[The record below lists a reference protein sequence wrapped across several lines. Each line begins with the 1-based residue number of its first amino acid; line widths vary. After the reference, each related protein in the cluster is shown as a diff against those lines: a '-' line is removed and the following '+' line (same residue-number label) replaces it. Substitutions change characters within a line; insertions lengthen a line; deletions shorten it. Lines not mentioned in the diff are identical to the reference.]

1 MKKFLAFIIVAAMAV
16 SSAFAADSA
25 ADQKRGK
32 KSKAELKEVTWTV
45 NLHCE
50 NCVEKVNENL
60 AFEKGV
66 KDLKVSLEEG
76 TVYIKYDSSK
86 TSEET
91 LAAAM
96 KKLGYEVSAACD
108 CGHDHSHT
116 AEAAHECT
124 AYVCEHGHTHI
135 IEGNSHSHHGH
146 VHFHDG
152 AHSGASLDILNEKS
166 INIVFAI
173 ISIITLFF
181 TATASE
187 HFIKDHLWKH
197 VLKRHMILSLIQR

>member
-66 KDLKVSLEEG
+66 KDMKVSLADQ
-76 TVYIKYDSSK
+76 TVMLKYDSAK
-86 TSEET
+86 TSAEK
-91 LAAAM
+91 LKAAIE
-96 KKLGYEVSAACD
+96 KLGYPVAGVVAPGHEN
-108 CGHDHSHT
+108 CGHDHGHD
-116 AEAAHECT
+116 
-124 AYVCEHGHTHI
+124 HGH
-135 IEGNSHSHHGH
+135 GH
-146 VHFHDG
+146 NH
-152 AHSGASLDILNEKS
+152 AH
-166 INIVFAI
+166 
-173 ISIITLFF
+173 
-181 TATASE
+181 
-187 HFIKDHLWKH
+187 
-197 VLKRHMILSLIQR
+197 

>member
-76 TVYIKYDSSK
+76 TVYIKFDSSK

-108 CGHDHSHT
+108 CGHDHSH
-116 AEAAHECT
+116 EGHDHSHEG
-124 AYVCEHGHTHI
+124 HGH
-135 IEGNSHSHHGH
+135 GH
-146 VHFHDG
+146 NHQH
-152 AHSGASLDILNEKS
+152 
-166 INIVFAI
+166 
-173 ISIITLFF
+173 
-181 TATASE
+181 
-187 HFIKDHLWKH
+187 
-197 VLKRHMILSLIQR
+197 

>member
-16 SSAFAADSA
+16 TSAFAADSA

-108 CGHDHSHT
+108 CGHDHSHN
-116 AEAAHECT
+116 HQ
-124 AYVCEHGHTHI
+124 H
-135 IEGNSHSHHGH
+135 
-146 VHFHDG
+146 
-152 AHSGASLDILNEKS
+152 
-166 INIVFAI
+166 
-173 ISIITLFF
+173 
-181 TATASE
+181 
-187 HFIKDHLWKH
+187 
-197 VLKRHMILSLIQR
+197 

>member
-1 MKKFLAFIIVAAMAV
+1 MKKILAFVIAASIAV

-25 ADQKRGK
+25 AAQKKNK
-32 KSKAELKEVTWTV
+32 KSKELKEVTWTV

-76 TVYIKYDSSK
+76 TVYVKYDSSK

-108 CGHDHSHT
+108 CGHDHSH
-116 AEAAHECT
+116 EGHNHEGHNHD
-124 AYVCEHGHTHI
+124 HGHSH
-135 IEGNSHSHHGH
+135 EGHDHGH
-146 VHFHDG
+146 NH
-152 AHSGASLDILNEKS
+152 
-166 INIVFAI
+166 
-173 ISIITLFF
+173 
-181 TATASE
+181 
-187 HFIKDHLWKH
+187 KH
-197 VLKRHMILSLIQR
+197 

>member
-1 MKKFLAFIIVAAMAV
+1 MKKFLAFIIVAAMTV

-25 ADQKRGK
+25 ADQKRGR
-32 KSKAELKEVTWTV
+32 KSKVELKEVTWTV

-76 TVYIKYDSSK
+76 TVYIKFDPSK

-108 CGHDHSHT
+108 CGHDHSQ
-116 AEAAHECT
+116 E
-124 AYVCEHGHTHI
+124 GHD
-135 IEGNSHSHHGH
+135 HSHEGH
-146 VHFHDG
+146 NHQH
-152 AHSGASLDILNEKS
+152 
-166 INIVFAI
+166 
-173 ISIITLFF
+173 
-181 TATASE
+181 
-187 HFIKDHLWKH
+187 
-197 VLKRHMILSLIQR
+197 

>member
-1 MKKFLAFIIVAAMAV
+1 MAV

-25 ADQKRGK
+25 ADQKRGR
-32 KSKAELKEVTWTV
+32 KSKVELKEVTWTV

-76 TVYIKYDSSK
+76 TVYIKFDPSK

-108 CGHDHSHT
+108 CGHDHSQ
-116 AEAAHECT
+116 E
-124 AYVCEHGHTHI
+124 GHD
-135 IEGNSHSHHGH
+135 HSHEGH
-146 VHFHDG
+146 NHQH
-152 AHSGASLDILNEKS
+152 
-166 INIVFAI
+166 
-173 ISIITLFF
+173 
-181 TATASE
+181 
-187 HFIKDHLWKH
+187 
-197 VLKRHMILSLIQR
+197 

>member
-25 ADQKRGK
+25 ADQKRGR
-32 KSKAELKEVTWTV
+32 KSKVELKEVTWTV

-76 TVYIKYDSSK
+76 TVYIKFDPSK

-96 KKLGYEVSAACD
+96 KKLGDGVSAACD
-108 CGHDHSHT
+108 CGHDHSQ
-116 AEAAHECT
+116 E
-124 AYVCEHGHTHI
+124 GHD
-135 IEGNSHSHHGH
+135 HSHEGH
-146 VHFHDG
+146 NHQH
-152 AHSGASLDILNEKS
+152 
-166 INIVFAI
+166 
-173 ISIITLFF
+173 
-181 TATASE
+181 
-187 HFIKDHLWKH
+187 
-197 VLKRHMILSLIQR
+197 

>member
-1 MKKFLAFIIVAAMAV
+1 MKKILAFVIAALIAV

-25 ADQKRGK
+25 AAQKKNK
-32 KSKAELKEVTWTV
+32 KSKELKEVTWTV

-76 TVYIKYDSSK
+76 TVYVKYDSSK

-108 CGHDHSHT
+108 CGHDHSH
-116 AEAAHECT
+116 EGHNHE
-124 AYVCEHGHTHI
+124 GHNH
-135 IEGNSHSHHGH
+135 
-146 VHFHDG
+146 
-152 AHSGASLDILNEKS
+152 
-166 INIVFAI
+166 
-173 ISIITLFF
+173 
-181 TATASE
+181 
-187 HFIKDHLWKH
+187 KH
-197 VLKRHMILSLIQR
+197 

>member
-16 SSAFAADSA
+16 SSAFAADSAADSA

-76 TVYIKYDSSK
+76 TVYIKFDSSK

-108 CGHDHSHT
+108 CGHDHSH
-116 AEAAHECT
+116 EGHD
-124 AYVCEHGHTHI
+124 HGHNHQ
-135 IEGNSHSHHGH
+135 H
-146 VHFHDG
+146 
-152 AHSGASLDILNEKS
+152 
-166 INIVFAI
+166 
-173 ISIITLFF
+173 
-181 TATASE
+181 
-187 HFIKDHLWKH
+187 
-197 VLKRHMILSLIQR
+197 

>member
-16 SSAFAADSA
+16 TSAFAADSA

-108 CGHDHSHT
+108 CGHDHSH
-116 AEAAHECT
+116 EGHAHNHEGHSH
-124 AYVCEHGHTHI
+124 EGHDHGHNHQ
-135 IEGNSHSHHGH
+135 H
-146 VHFHDG
+146 
-152 AHSGASLDILNEKS
+152 
-166 INIVFAI
+166 
-173 ISIITLFF
+173 
-181 TATASE
+181 
-187 HFIKDHLWKH
+187 
-197 VLKRHMILSLIQR
+197 

>member
-25 ADQKRGK
+25 ADQKRGR
-32 KSKAELKEVTWTV
+32 KSKVELKEVTWTV

-76 TVYIKYDSSK
+76 TVYIKFDPSK

-108 CGHDHSHT
+108 CGHDHSQ
-116 AEAAHECT
+116 E
-124 AYVCEHGHTHI
+124 GHD
-135 IEGNSHSHHGH
+135 HSHEGH
-146 VHFHDG
+146 NHQH
-152 AHSGASLDILNEKS
+152 
-166 INIVFAI
+166 
-173 ISIITLFF
+173 
-181 TATASE
+181 
-187 HFIKDHLWKH
+187 
-197 VLKRHMILSLIQR
+197 

>member
-1 MKKFLAFIIVAAMAV
+1 MKKILAFVIAASIAV

-25 ADQKRGK
+25 AAQKKNK
-32 KSKAELKEVTWTV
+32 KSKELKEVTWTV

-76 TVYIKYDSSK
+76 TVYVKYDSSK

-108 CGHDHSHT
+108 CGHDHSH
-116 AEAAHECT
+116 EGHD
-124 AYVCEHGHTHI
+124 HGHNH
-135 IEGNSHSHHGH
+135 
-146 VHFHDG
+146 
-152 AHSGASLDILNEKS
+152 
-166 INIVFAI
+166 
-173 ISIITLFF
+173 
-181 TATASE
+181 
-187 HFIKDHLWKH
+187 KH
-197 VLKRHMILSLIQR
+197 

>member
-1 MKKFLAFIIVAAMAV
+1 MKKILAFVIAASIAV

-25 ADQKRGK
+25 AAQKKNK
-32 KSKAELKEVTWTV
+32 KSKELKEVTWTV

-76 TVYIKYDSSK
+76 TVYVKYDSSK

-108 CGHDHSHT
+108 CGHDHSH
-116 AEAAHECT
+116 EGHNHEGHNH
-124 AYVCEHGHTHI
+124 EGHDHGHNH
-135 IEGNSHSHHGH
+135 
-146 VHFHDG
+146 
-152 AHSGASLDILNEKS
+152 
-166 INIVFAI
+166 
-173 ISIITLFF
+173 
-181 TATASE
+181 
-187 HFIKDHLWKH
+187 KH
-197 VLKRHMILSLIQR
+197 

>member
-1 MKKFLAFIIVAAMAV
+1 MKKILAFVIAASIAV

-25 ADQKRGK
+25 ADQKKNK
-32 KSKAELKEVTWTV
+32 KSKELKEVTWTV

-108 CGHDHSHT
+108 CGHDHSH
-116 AEAAHECT
+116 EGHD
-124 AYVCEHGHTHI
+124 HGHNHQ
-135 IEGNSHSHHGH
+135 H
-146 VHFHDG
+146 
-152 AHSGASLDILNEKS
+152 
-166 INIVFAI
+166 
-173 ISIITLFF
+173 
-181 TATASE
+181 
-187 HFIKDHLWKH
+187 
-197 VLKRHMILSLIQR
+197 

>member
-16 SSAFAADSA
+16 SSVFAADSA

-108 CGHDHSHT
+108 CGHDHSH
-116 AEAAHECT
+116 EGHDHSHEGHDHSH
-124 AYVCEHGHTHI
+124 EGHDHGHNHQ
-135 IEGNSHSHHGH
+135 H
-146 VHFHDG
+146 
-152 AHSGASLDILNEKS
+152 
-166 INIVFAI
+166 
-173 ISIITLFF
+173 
-181 TATASE
+181 
-187 HFIKDHLWKH
+187 
-197 VLKRHMILSLIQR
+197 

>member
-1 MKKFLAFIIVAAMAV
+1 MKKILAFVIAASIAV

-25 ADQKRGK
+25 ADQKKNK
-32 KSKAELKEVTWTV
+32 KSKELKEVTWTV

-76 TVYIKYDSSK
+76 TVYVKYDPSK

-108 CGHDHSHT
+108 CGHEHSHDGHSHDGHS
-116 AEAAHECT
+116 HEGHD
-124 AYVCEHGHTHI
+124 HGHNH
-135 IEGNSHSHHGH
+135 
-146 VHFHDG
+146 
-152 AHSGASLDILNEKS
+152 
-166 INIVFAI
+166 
-173 ISIITLFF
+173 
-181 TATASE
+181 
-187 HFIKDHLWKH
+187 
-197 VLKRHMILSLIQR
+197 

>member
-25 ADQKRGK
+25 AGQKRGK

-45 NLHCE
+45 NLPCE

-108 CGHDHSHT
+108 CGHDHSH
-116 AEAAHECT
+116 EGHD
-124 AYVCEHGHTHI
+124 HGHNHQ
-135 IEGNSHSHHGH
+135 H
-146 VHFHDG
+146 
-152 AHSGASLDILNEKS
+152 
-166 INIVFAI
+166 
-173 ISIITLFF
+173 
-181 TATASE
+181 
-187 HFIKDHLWKH
+187 
-197 VLKRHMILSLIQR
+197 

>member
-25 ADQKRGK
+25 ADQKRGR

-76 TVYIKYDSSK
+76 TVYIKFDPSK

-108 CGHDHSHT
+108 CDHDHSQEGHDHSH
-116 AEAAHECT
+116 E
-124 AYVCEHGHTHI
+124 GHNHQ
-135 IEGNSHSHHGH
+135 H
-146 VHFHDG
+146 
-152 AHSGASLDILNEKS
+152 
-166 INIVFAI
+166 
-173 ISIITLFF
+173 
-181 TATASE
+181 
-187 HFIKDHLWKH
+187 
-197 VLKRHMILSLIQR
+197 

>member
-108 CGHDHSHT
+108 CGHDHSH
-116 AEAAHECT
+116 EGHDHSHEGHDHSH
-124 AYVCEHGHTHI
+124 EGHDHGHNHQ
-135 IEGNSHSHHGH
+135 H
-146 VHFHDG
+146 
-152 AHSGASLDILNEKS
+152 
-166 INIVFAI
+166 
-173 ISIITLFF
+173 
-181 TATASE
+181 
-187 HFIKDHLWKH
+187 
-197 VLKRHMILSLIQR
+197 

>member
-25 ADQKRGK
+25 ADQKRGR
-32 KSKAELKEVTWTV
+32 KSKVELKEVTWTV

-76 TVYIKYDSSK
+76 TVYIKFDPSK

-108 CGHDHSHT
+108 CGHDHSQEGHDHN
-116 AEAAHECT
+116 HE
-124 AYVCEHGHTHI
+124 GHNHQ
-135 IEGNSHSHHGH
+135 H
-146 VHFHDG
+146 
-152 AHSGASLDILNEKS
+152 
-166 INIVFAI
+166 
-173 ISIITLFF
+173 
-181 TATASE
+181 
-187 HFIKDHLWKH
+187 
-197 VLKRHMILSLIQR
+197 

>member
-16 SSAFAADSA
+16 TSAFAADSA

-108 CGHDHSHT
+108 CGHDHSHDG
-116 AEAAHECT
+116 HD
-124 AYVCEHGHTHI
+124 HGHNH
-135 IEGNSHSHHGH
+135 GHSHDGH
-146 VHFHDG
+146 NHQH
-152 AHSGASLDILNEKS
+152 
-166 INIVFAI
+166 
-173 ISIITLFF
+173 
-181 TATASE
+181 
-187 HFIKDHLWKH
+187 
-197 VLKRHMILSLIQR
+197 

>member
-25 ADQKRGK
+25 AAQKKNK
-32 KSKAELKEVTWTV
+32 KSKELKEVTWTV

-76 TVYIKYDSSK
+76 TVYVKYDSSK

-108 CGHDHSHT
+108 CGHDHSH
-116 AEAAHECT
+116 EGHDHSHEGHD
-124 AYVCEHGHTHI
+124 HGHNH
-135 IEGNSHSHHGH
+135 
-146 VHFHDG
+146 
-152 AHSGASLDILNEKS
+152 
-166 INIVFAI
+166 
-173 ISIITLFF
+173 
-181 TATASE
+181 
-187 HFIKDHLWKH
+187 KH
-197 VLKRHMILSLIQR
+197 

>member
-1 MKKFLAFIIVAAMAV
+1 MKKILAFVIAASIAV

-25 ADQKRGK
+25 AAQKKNK
-32 KSKAELKEVTWTV
+32 KSKELKEVTWTV

-76 TVYIKYDSSK
+76 TVYVKYDSSK

-96 KKLGYEVSAACD
+96 KKLGYEVAAACD
-108 CGHDHSHT
+108 CGHDHSH
-116 AEAAHECT
+116 EGHSHEGHD
-124 AYVCEHGHTHI
+124 HGHNH
-135 IEGNSHSHHGH
+135 
-146 VHFHDG
+146 
-152 AHSGASLDILNEKS
+152 
-166 INIVFAI
+166 
-173 ISIITLFF
+173 
-181 TATASE
+181 
-187 HFIKDHLWKH
+187 KH
-197 VLKRHMILSLIQR
+197 

>member
-1 MKKFLAFIIVAAMAV
+1 MKKILAFVIAASIAV

-25 ADQKRGK
+25 ADQKRGR
-32 KSKAELKEVTWTV
+32 KSKVELKEVTWTV

-76 TVYIKYDSSK
+76 TVYIKFDPSK

-108 CGHDHSHT
+108 CGHDHSQ
-116 AEAAHECT
+116 E
-124 AYVCEHGHTHI
+124 GHD
-135 IEGNSHSHHGH
+135 HSHEGH
-146 VHFHDG
+146 NHQH
-152 AHSGASLDILNEKS
+152 
-166 INIVFAI
+166 
-173 ISIITLFF
+173 
-181 TATASE
+181 
-187 HFIKDHLWKH
+187 
-197 VLKRHMILSLIQR
+197 